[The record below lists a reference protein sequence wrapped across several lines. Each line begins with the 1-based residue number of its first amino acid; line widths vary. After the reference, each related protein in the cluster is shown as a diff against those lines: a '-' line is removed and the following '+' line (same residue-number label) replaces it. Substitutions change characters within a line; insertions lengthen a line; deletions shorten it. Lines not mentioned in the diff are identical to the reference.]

1 MSALM
6 FPEAPAPTVPI
17 THVEDT
23 DLDCLLIEFPNHLII
38 HTVMEHFCAPSA
50 RHPTD
55 RGYVANEMAQR
66 LSVHN
71 NALNGLDLAA
81 ADRINNLVDW
91 IRKLK
96 KSANAARRKR
106 QAAGQSVEL
115 LPFEGQCLRP
125 GLEDE
130 ENVDEADDNGE
141 SGAPT
146 PLGLRL
152 KQKADE
158 ALADLTK
165 MRLNKARSDTKDDSD
180 VVSPSVKK
188 N

>member
-1 MSALM
+1 
-6 FPEAPAPTVPI
+6 
-17 THVEDT
+17 
-23 DLDCLLIEFPNHLII
+23 
-38 HTVMEHFCAPSA
+38 MEHFCAPSA

-55 RGYVANEMAQR
+55 RGYVAKEMAQR

-71 NALNGLDLAA
+71 NAVNGLDFDA

-96 KSANAARRKR
+96 KSANAAKRKR
-106 QAAGQSVEL
+106 QAAGQTAEL
-115 LPFEGQCLRP
+115 VPFEGQCLRP

-130 ENVDEADDNGE
+130 EDVDEADDNE
-141 SGAPT
+141 NSGAPT

-165 MRLNKARSDTKDDSD
+165 MRLNKAKSDAKDDGD
-180 VVSPSVKK
+180 ALSPSVKK